1 VVKIRKKNS
10 RNHPPKKSKGKGREG
25 QWAKPKS
32 KKRKIYIRVA
42 SHGWKYGT
50 KNS

>member
-1 VVKIRKKNS
+1 MWLELQRKIQKITPENS
-10 RNHPPKKSKGKGREG
+10 QKGREG

-32 KKRKIYIRVA
+32 KKRKTNLSVA

-50 KNS
+50 KNR